1 MHDSG
6 AASVKA
12 FCMQPI
18 HRGPVFTGSRLW
30 DFWETTGFMA
40 ARLQGSYRLPRL
52 CAGHGD
58 RRRLS
63 GGKSQRG
70 SDQHECAHSA
80 LQSRQ
85 SRRGGS
91 CQRHRQGVCSSR
103 AVAAVSGG
111 GGLPPAPSAP
121 GISAARQPAQPSPD
135 SPLIMERRSAP
146 SRQLLRHRG
155 WLFQDADTRQFWTAV
170 DLRTSATAQI

>member
-1 MHDSG
+1 ME
-6 AASVKA
+6 V
-12 FCMQPI
+12 
-18 HRGPVFTGSRLW
+18 TGISALV
-30 DFWETTGFMA
+30 
-40 ARLQGSYRLPRL
+40 
-52 CAGHGD
+52 
-58 RRRLS
+58 
-63 GGKSQRG
+63 
-70 SDQHECAHSA
+70 SA
-80 LQSRQ
+80 LQSNQ
-85 SRRGGS
+85 SRRVGS
-91 CQRHRQGVCSSR
+91 RQRHREGVCSSR